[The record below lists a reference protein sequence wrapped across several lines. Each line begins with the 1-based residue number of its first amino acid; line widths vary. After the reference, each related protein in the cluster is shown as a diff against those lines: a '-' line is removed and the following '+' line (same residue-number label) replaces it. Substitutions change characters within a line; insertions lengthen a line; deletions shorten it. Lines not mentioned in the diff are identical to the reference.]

1 MALGGFRGLLKV
13 SRRGILV
20 RVVAFMAALF
30 LQSRDLANLKD
41 VLNEMLTFALRGKGP
56 RRDPGHFWRH
66 GEGFVF
72 GHG

>member
-1 MALGGFRGLLKV
+1 MEV

-41 VLNEMLTFALRGKGP
+41 VRNEMLTFALRGKGP
-56 RRDPGHFWRH
+56 RRGPGHFWRH

>member
-1 MALGGFRGLLKV
+1 MEV

-30 LQSRDLANLKD
+30 FQSRDLANLKD
-41 VLNEMLTFALRGKGP
+41 VLNEMLTFELQGKGS
-56 RRDPGHFWRH
+56 RCVSAHFWMR

-72 GHG
+72 GHE